1 MTMRYAAITLMM
13 VGLTGCGGGGSDLS
27 AYLRAVGLAEAKEAE
42 ARQLAVDTPCDQ
54 ASQCGTV
61 SFIDPKALCP
71 MPIYVPYSLVSPT
84 AAAAKTA
91 ADQQRELAAQARA
104 LSQQPPVACIALF
117 ILPPSS
123 VCVASKCQV
132 VPYTPTP

>member
-91 ADQQRELAAQARA
+91 ADQQRELAAKARS
-104 LSQQPPVACIALF
+104 LSQQPLVPCPAIMSIAPNLACT
-117 ILPPSS
+117 
-123 VCVASKCQV
+123 ASKCQV
-132 VPYTPTP
+132 VQ